1 MELLEQFEVGLAGVP
16 SSVGLVLPPRIPAVL
31 TELLLIYTG
40 VLRTVELML
49 DPLLGNVFFLSYFL
63 CKKH

>member
-16 SSVGLVLPPRIPAVL
+16 SSVGLVLPPCIPAVL
-31 TELLLIYTG
+31 TELLLIYTR

-49 DPLLGNVFFLSYFL
+49 ATLLGNVFFPSYFL

>member
-1 MELLEQFEVGLAGVP
+1 MP

-49 DPLLGNVFFLSYFL
+49 ATLLGNVFFPSYFL
-63 CKKH
+63 SKKH